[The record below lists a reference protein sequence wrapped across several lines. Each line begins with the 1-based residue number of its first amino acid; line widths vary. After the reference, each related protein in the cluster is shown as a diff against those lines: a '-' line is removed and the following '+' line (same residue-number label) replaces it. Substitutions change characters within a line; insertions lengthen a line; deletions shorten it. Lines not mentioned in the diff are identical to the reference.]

1 MTILFNR
8 QRLNPFS
15 SIAGIL
21 IMALVLVGL
30 FFVAKGI
37 FWLLAKAAVF
47 LLAGALIIHYKT
59 VLDFGKWLWNTIIT
73 NPLQGIFL
81 TALGVLLYPI
91 LFAYLFLRALVNR
104 KVSKLQN
111 AVRQEREGEWV
122 DFEEL
127 ETTFKQ
133 RKQRA
138 EKTELEVSDRYSDLF
153 E

>member
-21 IMALVLVGL
+21 ILTLVMIGL

-37 FWLLAKAAVF
+37 FWLLAKAAFF
-47 LLAGALIIHYKT
+47 LLAGALIIHFRT
-59 VLDFGKWLWNTIIT
+59 VLDFGKWLWNTIVS
-73 NPLQGIFL
+73 NPIRGLFL
-81 TALGVLLYPI
+81 TALGVLLYPV
-91 LFAYLFLRALVNR
+91 LFAYLFFRALVNR
-104 KVSKLQN
+104 KVSKLNEAIQ
-111 AVRQEREGEWV
+111 RERDGEWV

-127 ETTFKQ
+127 ETTYNQ
-133 RKQRA
+133 RRKRTDRA
-138 EKTELEVSDRYSDLF
+138 QVEVADRYSDLF

>member
-21 IMALVLVGL
+21 LMTLVFVGL
-30 FFVAKGI
+30 FFIAKGI
-37 FWLLAKAAVF
+37 FWVLAKAAFF
-47 LLAGALIIHYKT
+47 LLAAALIVHYKT
-59 VLDFGKWLWNTIIT
+59 VVDFGKWLWNTILT
-73 NPLQGIFL
+73 HPLQGIFL
-81 TALGVLLYPI
+81 TALGVLLYPV
-91 LFAYLFLRALVNR
+91 LFAYLFVRALVNR
-104 KVSKLQN
+104 KVSKLQD
-111 AVRQEREGEWV
+111 AVQQEREGEWV

-133 RKQRA
+133 RKQRS
-138 EKTELEVSDRYSDLF
+138 ERKELESTDRYSDLF

>member
-1 MTILFNR
+1 
-8 QRLNPFS
+8 
-15 SIAGIL
+15 
-21 IMALVLVGL
+21 MALVLVGL

-37 FWLLAKAAVF
+37 FWVLAKAAFF
-47 LLAGALIIHYKT
+47 LLAGALLIHYKT
-59 VLDFGKWLWNTIIT
+59 VLDFGKWLWNTILT

-81 TALGVLLYPI
+81 TALGVLLYPV
-91 LFAYLFLRALVNR
+91 LFAYLFMRALVNR

-111 AVRQEREGEWV
+111 AVKQEREGEWV

-133 RKQRA
+133 RKQRS
-138 EKTELEVSDRYSDLF
+138 EKTELEVTDRYSDLF